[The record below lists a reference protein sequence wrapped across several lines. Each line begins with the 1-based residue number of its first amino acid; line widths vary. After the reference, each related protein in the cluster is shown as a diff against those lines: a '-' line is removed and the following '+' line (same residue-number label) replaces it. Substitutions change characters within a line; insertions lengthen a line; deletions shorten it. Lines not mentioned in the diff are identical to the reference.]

1 MKHLLSAEF
10 ARFRRSIF
18 LWAFLLLGTAYGVLM
33 LLSWRQTNSTFLAMG
48 DESRILHP
56 EDFLFPYTDIL
67 SYLIAGFAA
76 LYLWREF
83 SSGGVRNKIAHGISR
98 TEVYLS
104 LWAAVSLCVVLMCTL
119 VPVVSLIFG
128 LLCYGPLTAP
138 VPTLLIAGLG
148 TVFSGLALAS
158 LFTAIAVA
166 LDGSPFTIVACVV
179 PAAAMQTAA
188 NNTAVYILDC
198 EFTGIRDARYA
209 WCRFWYGIL
218 PTGQLMDYR
227 GLDISHFLP
236 NAVRSLAL
244 AAMFAAIGIQ
254 IFRRRELK

>member
-1 MKHLLSAEF
+1 MKHLLLAEF
-10 ARFRRSIF
+10 ARFRRSVF
-18 LWAFLLLGTAYGVLM
+18 LWAFLLLGAGYGVLM
-33 LLSWRQTNSTFLAMG
+33 LLSWRQANSTYLAMG
-48 DESRILHP
+48 DESRILYP

-119 VPVVSLIFG
+119 VPVVSLLFG
-128 LLCYGPLTAP
+128 LVYYGPLTAP
-138 VPTLLIAGLG
+138 VPTVLIAGLG
-148 TVFSGLALAS
+148 TVFSGLTLAA

-166 LDGSPFTIVACVV
+166 LDGSPFTIVVCVV
-179 PAAAMQTAA
+179 PAAAMQIAA
-188 NNTAVYILDC
+188 NNAAVSILDC
-198 EFTGIRDARYA
+198 EFKGIRDARYT

-227 GLDISHFLP
+227 GLDTLHFLP
-236 NAVRSLAL
+236 NAVCALAL
-244 AAMFAAIGIQ
+244 TAMFSAIGIQ
-254 IFRRRELK
+254 IFRRRDLK